1 MRYASIAKT
10 FSGCTQSWRVK
21 AKFLRPGV
29 QTPSWGGSELTLLD
43 PSGNRLNSF
52 NAPKAAADLMRIT
65 PAIDIDELE
74 LEERFVRSSGPGG
87 QNVNKVSTAVELRF
101 NLAANTSIP
110 DYARAKLKR
119 LAGHRLTLDGVII
132 IQADRFRS
140 QEQNRSDARE
150 RLRDLIAEALIV
162 QKKRIKTKPSRSAK
176 ERRVDA
182 KTTRGH
188 VKKLLKPEGGVGL
201 TCGEGLTYAAQFL
214 VRANAVQT
222 TVLAHLGKHVSF
234 TIDAGSPR
242 RPPN

>member
-1 MRYASIAKT
+1 
-10 FSGCTQSWRVK
+10 
-21 AKFLRPGV
+21 
-29 QTPSWGGSELTLLD
+29 
-43 PSGNRLNSF
+43 
-52 NAPKAAADLMRIT
+52 MRIT
-65 PAIDIDELE
+65 PAIDIDESE

-119 LAGHRLTLDGVII
+119 LAGRRLTLDGVII

-150 RLRDLIAEALIV
+150 RLKDLIAEALIV

-182 KTTRGH
+182 KTTRGN
-188 VKKLLKPEGGVGL
+188 VKKLRSRKVEL
-201 TCGEGLTYAAQFL
+201 
-214 VRANAVQT
+214 
-222 TVLAHLGKHVSF
+222 
-234 TIDAGSPR
+234 D
-242 RPPN
+242 